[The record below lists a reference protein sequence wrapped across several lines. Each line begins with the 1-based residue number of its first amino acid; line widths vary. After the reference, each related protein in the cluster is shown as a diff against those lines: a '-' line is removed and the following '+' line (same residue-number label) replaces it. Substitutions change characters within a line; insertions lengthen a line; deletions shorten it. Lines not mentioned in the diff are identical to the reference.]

1 MCGFGV
7 CCDAQ
12 RRPPLVLK
20 LDSLIENT
28 NAIDLGSSNE
38 YKLLVLVRRKFSER
52 LVQKQRADRV
62 SGYVRLVMFRNL
74 ASDLIEGSDEL
85 IRHLNV
91 AVNTGGTAPLIGPD
105 CLRKALQQLF
115 PLVEQFGALSV

>member
-1 MCGFGV
+1 
-7 CCDAQ
+7 
-12 RRPPLVLK
+12 VLK
-20 LDSLIENT
+20 VDSLIEN
-28 NAIDLGSSNE
+28 ADALDLGSGNE

-62 SGYVRLVMFRNL
+62 SGYIRLVLFRNFE
-74 ASDLIEGSDEL
+74 SDLVEGSDKL

-91 AVNTGGTAPLIGPD
+91 AVNTAGAAPLIGPD
-105 CLRKALQQLF
+105 CLRKPVQQLF